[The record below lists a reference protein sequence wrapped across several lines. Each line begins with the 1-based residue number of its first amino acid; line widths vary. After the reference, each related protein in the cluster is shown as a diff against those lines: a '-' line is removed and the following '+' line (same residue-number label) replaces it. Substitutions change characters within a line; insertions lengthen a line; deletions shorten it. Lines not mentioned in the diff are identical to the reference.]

1 MQYLAKKET
10 SMSLLD
16 PRFKYVPAIS
26 TDVLA
31 TFRRFG
37 FEPTSDEERRARLA
51 RHGLRSYNPTHVP
64 MSSTAPVG
72 HESVLL
78 AWRTGRR

>member
-1 MQYLAKKET
+1 
-10 SMSLLD
+10 MSILD

-37 FEPTSDEERRARLA
+37 FQPTSDEERRERLA
-51 RHGLRSYNPTHVP
+51 RHGMQPRKLGQSPVSYVTPL
-64 MSSTAPVG
+64 A
-72 HESVLL
+72 HESMSLV
-78 AWRTGRR
+78 WRSGRR

>member
-1 MQYLAKKET
+1 
-10 SMSLLD
+10 MSLLD

-37 FEPTSDEERRARLA
+37 FQPTSDEERRARLA
-51 RHGLRSYNPTHVP
+51 RHGLRPQSLGHSP
-64 MSSTAPVG
+64 MSNVTPMA
-72 HESVLL
+72 HESMSLV
-78 AWRTGRR
+78 WRSGRR

>member
-1 MQYLAKKET
+1 
-10 SMSLLD
+10 MSLLD

-37 FEPTSDEERRARLA
+37 FQPTSDEERKARLA
-51 RHGLRSYNPTHVP
+51 RHGSRSHSLGQLTVSNVTP
-64 MSSTAPVG
+64 MA
-72 HESVLL
+72 HESMSLV
-78 AWRTGRR
+78 WRSGRR

>member
-1 MQYLAKKET
+1 
-10 SMSLLD
+10 MSLLD

-37 FEPTSDEERRARLA
+37 FQPTSDEERRARLA
-51 RHGLRSYNPTHVP
+51 RHGLRPHGLGQSP
-64 MSSTAPVG
+64 MSNVTPLA
-72 HESVLL
+72 HESMSLV
-78 AWRTGRR
+78 WRSGRR

>member
-1 MQYLAKKET
+1 
-10 SMSLLD
+10 MSLLD

-37 FEPTSDEERRARLA
+37 FQPTSDEERRARLA
-51 RHGLRSYNPTHVP
+51 RHGLRPHKLGQPPVSYVTPLARES
-64 MSSTAPVG
+64 MSLV
-72 HESVLL
+72 
-78 AWRTGRR
+78 WRSGRR